1 MRARGR
7 IPLYICP
14 FRGPE
19 WSCFGGLFDLLA
31 GTFRFTAASQLSNS
45 ERSQSRQRTC
55 TWGPRGSA
63 SPPSTA
69 IHGQSSFLLFSPPFF
84 PSFFSSVF
92 FSLFFPLC
100 FSSFFS
106 KKKLTGGMRKVLCSV
121 SATQLS
127 WQDSKGEWGSPR
139 HVRNATCR
147 YISAWGLR
155 FKQESRVSTFCDC
168 PLF

>member
-1 MRARGR
+1 MSFLNHPNSGSFRGPEWCFGGLFWRARGR

-19 WSCFGGLFDLLA
+19 WSYFGGLFDLLA

-84 PSFFSSVF
+84 PSFFSPP
-92 FSLFFPLC
+92 FFP
-100 FSSFFS
+100 SFFS
-106 KKKLTGGMRKVLCSV
+106 FFFLFFLPFFQKKTNRRNEKSTVQP
-121 SATQLS
+121 ATQLS
-127 WQDSKGEWGSPR
+127 WQGPFP
-139 HVRNATCR
+139 A
-147 YISAWGLR
+147 
-155 FKQESRVSTFCDC
+155 RV
-168 PLF
+168 